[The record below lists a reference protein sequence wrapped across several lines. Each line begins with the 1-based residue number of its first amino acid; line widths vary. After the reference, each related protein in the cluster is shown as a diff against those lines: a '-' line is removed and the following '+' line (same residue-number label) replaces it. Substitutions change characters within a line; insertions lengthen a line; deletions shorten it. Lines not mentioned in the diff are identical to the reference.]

1 MIVVDANILVSL
13 YLINPHQGDVETL
26 LATDP
31 HWLAP
36 RLWRSEVR
44 NVLVQYVRHGKMTLL
59 QAMTIIE
66 YGEALMQSVEVEP
79 GSSQIIRLA
88 HNSGCSAYDCEY
100 VALAGSLRAPLITL
114 DKKLLAA
121 FPNIAHT
128 PRAFL
133 GLVN

>member
-1 MIVVDANILVSL
+1 MIVVDANILISL
-13 YLINPHQGDVETL
+13 YLTNPHQGDVETL

-36 RLWRSEVR
+36 HLWRSEVR
-44 NVLVQYVRHGKMTLL
+44 NVLVQYLRHDKMTLQ

-66 YGEALMQSVEVEP
+66 YGESLLQSVEVEP

-88 HNSGCSAYDCEY
+88 HNSGCSAYNCEY
-100 VALAGSLRAPLITL
+100 VALASSLSVPLLTF

-121 FPNIAHT
+121 FPNIAHS
-128 PRAFL
+128 PKAFL
-133 GLVN
+133 GITH

>member
-13 YLINPHQGDVETL
+13 YLTNPHQSDVETL

-44 NVLVQYVRHGKMTLL
+44 NVLVQTVRHGKMTLL

-66 YGEALMQSVEVEP
+66 DGESLMQSVEVEP

-100 VALAGSLRAPLITL
+100 VALASSLRVPLLTF
-114 DKKLLAA
+114 DKKLLTA
-121 FPNIAHT
+121 FPNVALT
-128 PRAFL
+128 PKTFL